1 MRKYNN
7 KRRVLIFPAKFYSA
21 TFRFTVIV
29 ARRYLKVYFH
39 DFTKKIIENFYIT
52 NDKDKHCKSPF

>member
-39 DFTKKIIENFYIT
+39 DFTKKLIENFYIT
-52 NDKDKHCKSPF
+52 NDKD